1 LPALALVT
9 ARAVLR
15 LAAEPA
21 RRLSAR
27 GLAALATGAAGLIA
41 LALAARSLPLS
52 PSDRSTLDALWRIVP
67 GGPSAAVAGVGFAA
81 GILLVALA
89 WRAWAAVVAVVATAV
104 VLWMAV
110 AEPALEAA
118 ISRRDSLK
126 PFASSVAARYPP
138 ARAARV
144 LGRHD
149 PPRRGVRGAGDADL
163 PA

>member
-41 LALAARSLPLS
+41 LAFAARSLPLS

-67 GGPSAAVAGVGFAA
+67 GGPSAAVAGVGFVA

-89 WRAWAAVVAVVATAV
+89 WRAWAAGVAVVATGGG
-104 VLWMAV
+104 LWMAG
-110 AEPALEAA
+110 AG
-118 ISRRDSLK
+118 
-126 PFASSVAARYPP
+126 P
-138 ARAARV
+138 ARAAARGRAGWIQPRPSRV
-144 LGRHD
+144 
-149 PPRRGVRGAGDADL
+149 
-163 PA
+163 